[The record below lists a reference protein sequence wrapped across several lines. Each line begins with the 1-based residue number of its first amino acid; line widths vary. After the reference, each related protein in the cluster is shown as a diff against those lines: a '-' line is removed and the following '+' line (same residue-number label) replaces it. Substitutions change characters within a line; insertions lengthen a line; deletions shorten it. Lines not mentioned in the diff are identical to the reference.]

1 MLKKADM
8 HLNGEQKYQQTA
20 VFTLT
25 NIYVYWNYTD
35 IVIHYGEHWSLK
47 FKNTFV
53 KKWNVLTYGKCAVLL
68 CPLYLKYTET

>member
-53 KKWNVLTYGKCAVLL
+53 KKWNVWTYGKCAVLL
-68 CPLYLKYTET
+68 CPLYLK

>member
-25 NIYVYWNYTD
+25 NIYVY
-35 IVIHYGEHWSLK
+35 
-47 FKNTFV
+47 
-53 KKWNVLTYGKCAVLL
+53 
-68 CPLYLKYTET
+68 